1 MRRSHAP
8 LVALVVALSA
18 LPATPA
24 LAARR
29 HRARV
34 APRAFASCAGLIS
47 YERVHFAVTHGIPE
61 TPVAPESEPTTGAPL
76 TPTAPGTQGAASPAP
91 AASAPAS
98 GTGSTSFSTTNN
110 QEPGVDEPDIVKTD
124 GRTIFAVENG
134 TLYAVAVAG
143 GGPHLAGTV
152 ALGTAAPGAQLLLHG
167 NRLLLVS
174 TTSRVPVPL
183 GVGVA
188 TPASVTRASTAPG
201 PATIA
206 PLPPVPAPPPYSPYY
221 YGGTTTITEVDV
233 HDPAAMRVTRMLSFD
248 GTFVDARQNGATARL
263 VISSAPSAIAQ
274 PALGTSTAGWVPA
287 RRFRSF
293 LTGRR
298 YTRRVAPCASIRRPA
313 QFSGAGM
320 LSIITID
327 LDKGLYTAGSQAVL
341 ADAQVVYGSTTS
353 LYVATQRWIPPQT
366 SVDQVP
372 VSPSTVIDKFDATN
386 PDATTFAAAGEV
398 PGYLLNQ
405 FSLSEYQGDLRVA
418 TTSRPIW
425 WGSAP
430 PSQSQSYV
438 TVLAQQGSSLVPVG
452 QVAGL
457 GAGQQ
462 IYSVRFLGD
471 TGYVVTFHRV
481 DPLYVVDL
489 RNPASP
495 RVAGALELAGYSSY
509 LHPVG
514 NGLLL
519 GIGQD
524 VSTANEPAGTQL
536 ELFNVANP
544 SAPAVIART
553 LVGSG
558 SSSQVQYDHHA
569 FLFWPPTGLAVL
581 PVSISSPVVFA
592 PPGASGAP
600 TPAPQQSSSFVGA
613 IGYHIDASGIS
624 EVGRVAHNSVNG
636 YTPAIERSLVIGDQ
650 LFTLS
655 TGGVMA
661 SRLDTLAP
669 QAFVSFPSSTVTPP
683 PPTPLAG

>member
-1 MRRSHAP
+1 MRVRYPSLA
-8 LVALVVALSA
+8 VAAALA
-18 LPATPA
+18 ALGTLPAAPA
-24 LAARR
+24 LARA
-29 HRARV
+29 HRPRV
-34 APRAFASCAGLIS
+34 APRGFASCTRLIG
-47 YERVHFAVTHGIPE
+47 YERSHFAVTHGVPE
-61 TPVAPESEPTTGAPL
+61 TPVVPEAEPATGLPL
-76 TPTAPGTQGAASPAP
+76 TPSAPGTQGAAAPAP
-91 AASAPAS
+91 TASAPAS

-124 GRTIFAVENG
+124 GRTIFAVQNG
-134 TLYAVAVAG
+134 TLYAVAVAAG
-143 GGPHLAGTV
+143 SPRLEGTV
-152 ALGTAAPGAQLLLHG
+152 ALGSAAAGAQLLLRG
-167 NRLLLVS
+167 NRLLVVS
-174 TTSRVPVPL
+174 SASRVPVPL

-188 TPASVTRASTAPG
+188 TPAAAG
-201 PATIA
+201 PSIA
-206 PLPPVPAPPPYSPYY
+206 PLPPVPVQPSIPYSPYW
-221 YGGTTTITEVDV
+221 YGGTTAITEVDV
-233 HDPAAMRVTRMLSFD
+233 HDPAAMKVTRTLSFD

-274 PALGTSTAGWVPA
+274 PALQTRTAGWVPA
-287 RRFRSF
+287 RRFHSF

-298 YTRRVAPCASIRRPA
+298 YTRRVAACASIRRPV
-313 QFSGAGM
+313 QFSGVGM

-353 LYVATQRWIPPQT
+353 LYVATQKWIPPQT
-366 SVDQVP
+366 PVDQVP
-372 VSPSTVIDKFDATN
+372 AAAATVIDKFDATN

-418 TTSRPIW
+418 STSRPIW

-471 TGYVVTFHRV
+471 TGYVVTFHQV

-489 RNPASP
+489 RTPSAP
-495 RVAGALELAGYSSY
+495 RVAGTLELAGYSSY

-524 VSTANEPAGTQL
+524 VSSANEPSGTQL
-536 ELFNVANP
+536 ELFDVANP
-544 SAPAVIART
+544 SAPRLIART

-581 PVSISSPVVFA
+581 PVSISPIVEFTPS
-592 PPGASGAP
+592 PGAPAASGPA
-600 TPAPQQSSSFVGA
+600 TPSSSFVGA
-613 IGYHIDASGIS
+613 IGYHIDASGIT
-624 EVGRVAHNSVNG
+624 EVGRVAHDPLSG
-636 YTPAIERSLVIGDQ
+636 YSPAIERSLVIGNQ

-655 TGGVMA
+655 SEGVMA
-661 SRLDTLAP
+661 SNLASLARE
-669 QAFVSFPSSTVTPP
+669 AFVTFP
-683 PPTPLAG
+683 G